1 MQLFKLNNQHM
12 QQKLG
17 TCQAMTQL
25 ILYTTSHCH
34 LCEQA
39 ETILTS
45 IKKEYSINW
54 HSIEISNDDHLTDL
68 YGTRIPVIKCID
80 TQAEI
85 NWPFCADD
93 ILKLIKP

>member
-1 MQLFKLNNQHM
+1 MKH
-12 QQKLG
+12 KLG
-17 TCQAMTQL
+17 TSQAMTQL

-39 ETILTS
+39 ETILTG
-45 IKKEYSINW
+45 IKKEYPINL

-68 YGTRIPVIKCID
+68 YGIRIPVIKRVD

-85 NWPFCADD
+85 SWPFCASD
-93 ILKLIKP
+93 ILKLIKA